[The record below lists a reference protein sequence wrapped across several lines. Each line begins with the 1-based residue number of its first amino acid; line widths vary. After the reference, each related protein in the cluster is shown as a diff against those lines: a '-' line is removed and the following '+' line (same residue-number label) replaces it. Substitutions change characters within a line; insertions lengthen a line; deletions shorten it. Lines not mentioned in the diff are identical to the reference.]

1 MPISFVIKE
10 KKKQQYLIFALLAIV
25 LITAAVLWFGFF
37 SKRGQAPSET
47 SVAITRRDVNIN
59 FGFLQS
65 QALKDLIPFE
75 PVPPLEGATG
85 RSNPF
90 LPY

>member
-10 KKKQQYLIFALLAIV
+10 KKKQQYLVFALLAV
-25 LITAAVLWFGFF
+25 VFITAAVLWFGFF
-37 SKRGQAPSET
+37 NKDGQT
-47 SVAITRRDVNIN
+47 SAGTSASIPRRDVNIN

-65 QALKDLIPFE
+65 QQLNDLIPFE
-75 PVPPLEGATG
+75 SVPPLEGETG